1 MKNKSNLNA
10 FQKMVVG
17 VQFLFVAFGVMV
29 LMPLLVGVVLNMI
42 LPRCKA

>member
-29 LMPLLVGVVLNMI
+29 LMPLLVGGCSKYDSPQM
-42 LPRCKA
+42 